1 MVGCR
6 GVGLR
11 AISSRLFWPAP
22 NIIRSG
28 FTRHNEKRK
37 CSHPNSDDGNG
48 HGNHEGDENK
58 MMMMMM
64 MVRIFADA
72 VVVMMMGLLLHW
84 CYPKIPDNM
93 FGFIVMCT
101 T

>member
-22 NIIRSG
+22 NIILSG
-28 FTRHNEKRK
+28 SEKLK

-48 HGNHEGDENK
+48 HGNHEGGENK
-58 MMMMMM
+58 MMM

-93 FGFIVMCT
+93 FGFIVMCAT
-101 T
+101 